1 MHYQPLKTK
10 QKSQLG
16 INTAIA
22 LMVLFIISVIGVT
35 LYYFL
40 KPSPIYDKQTFCP
53 VVDGVISPKNNIAI
67 LIDETDPLSG
77 NQKDF
82 LNVEI
87 ERIVYQQPVGTL
99 VSIYTISE
107 ESPIQRNP
115 SFCLC
120 KVKDGN
126 NANKLTENERLLNRK
141 FEKNFIFPL
150 KKQLNK
156 LDEIV
161 DPAKESRLF
170 EQIQAISV
178 NSFLKYPSDGYKEL
192 YIFSDMLHNSKEYS
206 LYSSRQK
213 FEDLKKNNY
222 FSEIR
227 SNLRGVDV
235 NIYYFANQPKFQ
247 TNKNVMFWE
256 KYFNEL
262 GAAVVKVEPVGK

>member
-1 MHYQPLKTK
+1 MHYQPIKTK

-16 INTAIA
+16 INIAIA
-22 LMVLFIISVIGVT
+22 LMVLFIVSVVSIT

-40 KPSPIYDKQTFCP
+40 KPNPIYDKQTLRP
-53 VVDGVISPKNNIAI
+53 VMDGVISPKNNVAI
-67 LIDETDPLSG
+67 LIDETDPLSE

-82 LNVEI
+82 LTVEI
-87 ERIVYQQPVGTL
+87 EKIVHQQPVGTL
-99 VSIYTISE
+99 ISIYSISE

-120 KVKDGN
+120 KVKDGS
-126 NANKLTENERLLNRK
+126 NANKLTENERLLNKK
-141 FEKNFIFPL
+141 FERNFLAPL

-156 LDEIV
+156 FNEV
-161 DPAKESRLF
+161 VKSSKESRLF

-178 NSFLKYPSDGYKEL
+178 NSFLKYPSDGSQEL